1 MAERSIKTEIIAEKT
16 LQYLFEFNNR
26 LSPLYEVEKNEEQ
39 KIVVSGMHIVLGVE
53 LLRLYI
59 QLQMGNPE
67 ILKYNW
73 ILIRYVF
80 CIKILIYRSK

>member
-16 LQYLFEFNNR
+16 LQYLFEFNSR